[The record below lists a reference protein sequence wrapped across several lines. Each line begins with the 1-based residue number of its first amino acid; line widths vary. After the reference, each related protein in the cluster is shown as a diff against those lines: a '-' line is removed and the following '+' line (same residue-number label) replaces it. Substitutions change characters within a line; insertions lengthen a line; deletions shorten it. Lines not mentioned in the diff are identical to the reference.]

1 MPDRPKNEPP
11 WTLQS
16 LNRREDV
23 RLRSCPFCAS
33 SELGLYEYTYAKMF
47 TVNCQLC
54 GAQGPRH
61 SSPRQAQALWNGRAE
76 ASSKENQGRK

>member
-16 LNRREDV
+16 LNLRDNV
-23 RLRSCPFCAS
+23 RLRSCPFCGS
-33 SELGLYEYTYAKMF
+33 GELGIYEYTYAKMF
-47 TVNCQLC
+47 TVNCQGC

-61 SSPRQAQALWNGRAE
+61 SSPRRAQALWNDRAE
-76 ASSKENQGRK
+76 AAGK